1 MNKIIWD
8 LIDTRKVTSFIDNI
22 IVGTEKEKGYNKVVE
37 QCQIQFTLEGES
49 SWSWLRHAQS
59 VKTLCNELSDVDLLE

>member
-8 LIDTRKVTSFIDNI
+8 LIDTRKVTSFID
-22 IVGTEKEKGYNKVVE
+22 VGTEKEKGYNKVVE

>member
-22 IVGTEKEKGYNKVVE
+22 IVGTEKEKGYNEVVE
-37 QCQIQFTLEGES
+37 QCQIQFTFEDES
-49 SWSWLRHAQS
+49 PWSWLRHAQS
-59 VKTLCNELSDVDLLE
+59 VKTSCNELGDADFLE